1 MSNNY
6 TKKGIQIATCTLQI
20 RITADEAFEIVHNP
34 RGKVAKQLRK
44 YFTELINGVAK
55 KTLKKM
61 REDNISKSVNNC

>member
-1 MSNNY
+1 MKNNH
-6 TKKGIQIATCTLQI
+6 TKKDIQIATCTLQVKM
-20 RITADEAFEIVHNP
+20 TSDEAFEIVHNP

-61 REDNISKSVNNC
+61 EEDNISKSVNNC